1 MKRPGDRAAT
11 PWRWAWAGA
20 VLGVLIVLVIWA
32 PASWLAAAL
41 AGASQHKVLVTEA
54 EGTLW
59 SGSGRLVFSG
69 GAGSRDRAAL
79 PGRIQWR
86 LRPALTHLTATL
98 TSSCCTPDGP
108 LALRVTP
115 RWGGAQVGMSNGLS
129 TWPISML
136 EGLGTPWNT
145 IQPEGRMTL
154 RTQGI
159 EARWIAGRFTLAG
172 QAEVTVADASSR
184 LSTLR
189 PIGSYRLVIHGG
201 DPVSLDLTTL
211 TGALQLSGHGNLV
224 GQRLHFSGE
233 ARATPGNE
241 VQLASLLNV
250 MGRRQGER
258 ALLSFN

>member
-1 MKRPGDRAAT
+1 MKRAGDRVAT

-20 VLGVLIVLVIWA
+20 TLGLLTVLAVRA

-41 AGASQHKVLVTEA
+41 AGASQHKVLVTEP

-69 GAGSRDRAAL
+69 GADSRDRATL

-86 LRPALTHLTATL
+86 LRPALTHLSVTL
-98 TSSCCTPDGP
+98 ASSCCTPEGP
-108 LALRVTP
+108 LALRVAP
-115 RWGGAQVGMSNGLS
+115 RWGGAQVDVGNGLS
-129 TWPISML
+129 AWPISML

-145 IQPEGRMTL
+145 IQADGRMAV

-159 EARWIAGRFTLAG
+159 EVRWISGRLTLAG
-172 QAEVTVADASSR
+172 QAEVTLSDASSR

-201 DPVSLDLTTL
+201 DPVALDLTTL
-211 TGALQLSGHGNLV
+211 TGALRLSGHGSLV

-233 ARATPGNE
+233 ARATPGTE
-241 VQLASLLNV
+241 VQLASLLNL
-250 MGRRQGER
+250 MGRKQGDR